1 MPDNITI
8 RNEIKCYSTK
18 TEEILLL
25 LLKEQD
31 EIKAQL
37 NNEIREREEQ
47 DNLLRKQYGYDIG
60 LLKTG
65 TVRPYFF

>member
-1 MPDNITI
+1 MPDNSTI

-47 DNLLRKQYGYDIG
+47 DN
-60 LLKTG
+60 
-65 TVRPYFF
+65 

>member
-1 MPDNITI
+1 MPDNSTI

-65 TVRPYFF
+65 TEFFKKI